1 MINDVYIKYLLIE
14 NKQSTI
20 WEVQERQ
27 RPQEGESICWEFH
40 CEAGEPTAH
49 IEPKSKKNI
58 LDKNLRILKVKYSRE
73 RRLSE
78 PINLSY
84 IIYLR
89 CSIAGV
95 NVRIASLI
103 VWCLKGSLLI
113 VSDHVAKG
121 KQTSSIFKVPSDGL
135 LCSFIESTTN
145 RHMPAI
151 KNTKNLKQWDIWSRL
166 VVKFEWRVRNLGDLK
181 KVSILMFTTVFV
193 LFE

>member
-89 CSIAGV
+89 CSIPGV

-151 KNTKNLKQWDIWSRL
+151 ENAKNLKQWEIFDLVLSWNWSG
-166 VVKFEWRVRNLGDLK
+166 EWKISGTSL
-181 KVSILMFTTVFV
+181 
-193 LFE
+193 

>member
-1 MINDVYIKYLLIE
+1 MINDVYIKYLRIE
-14 NKQSTI
+14 NKQTTI

-135 LCSFIESTTN
+135 LCSFIESTTK

-151 KNTKNLKQWDIWSRL
+151 KILEIWNNVIFDPVLSWNWSG
-166 VVKFEWRVRNLGDLK
+166 EWWISGTSFK
-181 KVSILMFTTVFV
+181 KKS
-193 LFE
+193 LFWYLQQYLS